1 MKYDAASKNART
13 LATRTR
19 RDRLAR
25 AGLKEVFVPI
35 AKNKIHFLHT
45 FAQTLSVDEWAKYR
59 DLLKLDSYERDKTKD
74 TGL

>member
-1 MKYDAASKNART
+1 MKYDADSKNART

-35 AKNKIHFLHT
+35 AKHKIPFLHT
-45 FAQTLSVDEWAKYR
+45 FAQALSVDEWAKYR
-59 DLLKLDSYERDKTKD
+59 ELLKLASRERRNNEN
-74 TGL
+74 